1 MSSLRFIKNA
11 KIEPEIAGDD
21 DGVTSKSSDREKVI
35 SLPKIKT
42 NEKAYKPV
50 SYVMVQE
57 RENQQALQTIQQ
69 GSGSNLNKV
78 VGF

>member
-21 DGVTSKSSDREKVI
+21 DGVTSLSDREKVI